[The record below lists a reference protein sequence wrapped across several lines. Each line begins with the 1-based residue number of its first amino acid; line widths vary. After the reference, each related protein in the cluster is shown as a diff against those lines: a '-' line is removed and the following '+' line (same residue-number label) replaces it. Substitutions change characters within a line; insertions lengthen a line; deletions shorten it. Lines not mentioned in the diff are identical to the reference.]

1 MCIGGKQKSC
11 ELKKDISAHTFEK
24 KKNSAEIEKKQ
35 KLRARINGDNSSNRI
50 DSNRRFLMSR
60 LEFDSIWWENT
71 ALGSIGKPR
80 VLEIL

>member
-1 MCIGGKQKSC
+1 MLQVPVLAVFRPLVLLVLRVIAVPLS
-11 ELKKDISAHTFEK
+11 
-24 KKNSAEIEKKQ
+24 
-35 KLRARINGDNSSNRI
+35 RARINEERILNRI